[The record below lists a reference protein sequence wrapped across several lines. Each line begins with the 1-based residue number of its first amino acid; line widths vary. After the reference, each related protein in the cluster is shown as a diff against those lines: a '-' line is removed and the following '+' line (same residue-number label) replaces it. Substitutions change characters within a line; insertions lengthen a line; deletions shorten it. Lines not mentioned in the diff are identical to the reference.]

1 MKKITILLLVVT
13 MLLALTACQKQ
24 TETTIDVLSMDWEQI
39 VEVADGTTVNFYGWG
54 GSQQVNTWLN
64 SEVSEY
70 LMENYNVT
78 LNRVPMN
85 IDDIL
90 NKLIGEQ
97 QLESEGTIDVVWIN
111 GENFSTAKSNNL
123 LFGPFTN
130 KLPNF
135 NAYIDSESL
144 EVQYDFGFEIEGYE
158 APYGKAQFVMIGD
171 ENVIKNYPKGY
182 KELLEFVMENPG
194 KVTYPAPPDFTGS
207 AFVRN
212 VIYDIVGQDIFL
224 KLESDKES
232 VRTAIQPALD
242 YLLEMKPYLWK
253 DGESYPATAAQL
265 DNMYADGEV
274 MMTMSYN
281 PNHVAGKIYTGEF
294 PSSSNAYVFDK
305 GTVGNTHFLAIPK
318 NAPNN
323 AAALIL
329 INSILS
335 PELQA
340 SKYDPN
346 NWGDLP
352 VLDNNKLSVDEKAL
366 FKSIPI
372 GAGVPSQE
380 ELLGKRVPEMP
391 VQLIPIIE
399 ELWMETI
406 PGKVD

>member
-1 MKKITILLLVVT
+1 MKKIITWLIMIT
-13 MLLALTACQKQ
+13 MVLSLSACQKN
-24 TETTIDVLSMDWEQI
+24 TGTATDVLSLEWDQI
-39 VEVADGTTVNFYGWG
+39 MEEADGTTVNFYGWG
-54 GSQQVNTWLN
+54 GSQQVNTWLD
-64 SEVSEY
+64 SEVSAY

-97 QLESEGTIDVVWIN
+97 QLESEGTIDIVWIN

-158 APYGKAQFVMIGD
+158 APYGKAQFVLIGD
-171 ENVIKNYPKGY
+171 EEVIENYPKGY
-182 KELLEFVMENPG
+182 KELLDFAMENPG

-212 VIYDIVGQDIFL
+212 VIYDIVGQEIFL
-224 KLESDKES
+224 NLEYDKEI
-232 VRTAIQPALD
+232 VRATIQPALD

-253 DGESYPATAAQL
+253 NGESYPATVAQL

-281 PNHVAGKIYTGEF
+281 PNHVAGKINTGEF
-294 PSSSNAYVFDK
+294 PSSSKAYVFDK

-323 AAALIL
+323 AAALVF

-352 VLDNNKLSVDEKAL
+352 VVDNSKLSAEEKAL
-366 FKSIPI
+366 FQSVPI
-372 GAGVPSQE
+372 GIGVPSQE
-380 ELLGKRVPEMP
+380 ELLSKRVAEMP

-399 ELWMETI
+399 ELWLETI
-406 PGKVD
+406 PGKVK

>member
-1 MKKITILLLVVT
+1 MKNMIMCLIVVA
-13 MLLALTACQKQ
+13 MVLSLSACQKK
-24 TETTIDVLSMDWEQI
+24 TEVPADVLSMEWEQI
-39 VEVADGTTVNFYGWG
+39 IEAADGSTVNFYGWG
-54 GSQQVNTWLN
+54 GSQQVNTWLD
-64 SEVSEY
+64 SEVSTY
-70 LMENYNVT
+70 LMEHYNVT

-97 QLESEGTIDVVWIN
+97 QLESEGTIDIVWIN

-130 KLPNF
+130 KLPHF
-135 NAYIDSESL
+135 NTYIDSDSL

-171 ENVIKNYPKGY
+171 DNRIENYPKGH
-182 KELLEFVMENPG
+182 KELLEFAMENPG

-212 VIYDIVGQDIFL
+212 IVYDILGQDAFL
-224 KLESDKES
+224 TLEADKES
-232 VRTAIQPALD
+232 VRTVIQPALD

-253 DGESYPATAAQL
+253 NGESYPATVAQL

-281 PNHVAGKIYTGEF
+281 PNHVAGKINTGEF
-294 PSSSNAYVFDK
+294 PASSNAYVFDK
-305 GTVGNTHFLAIPK
+305 GTVGNTHFLAIPQ

-323 AAALIL
+323 AAALVL

-340 SKYDPN
+340 SKYDPS

-366 FKSIPI
+366 FESVPV

-399 ELWMETI
+399 ELWLETI
-406 PGKVD
+406 PGKVE